1 MVLNYK
7 LILKVDAAIGIL
19 LAVAM
24 IPSLIVS
31 LLYNETDAA
40 VAFARC
46 IAPMLLLGS
55 FAVYKIRPT
64 TSTLHMRDGFLIV
77 ASSWILASIFG
88 SVPFL
93 LSHTIPSFVDAF
105 FETASGFSTTGSTIL
120 TNIELLPKGILFWRS
135 FTHWLGGM
143 GILVF
148 AIALLPAL
156 GIGGQR
162 IIRAE
167 TPGPTLDK
175 LSPKISDTARI
186 LYSMYFGMTL
196 LEVIL
201 LCLGGVSLYDSL
213 VHTFG
218 TVGTGG
224 LSSYNDSIAHF
235 NSIYVDIVITIFMVL
250 AGINFNLYYLLLQK
264 RIKDFFSDYELR
276 GYLLIIGIATILIA
290 LNLWFTKTY
299 DTIGESLRYSVFQ
312 AASITTTTGYGTAD
326 FNLWPTFSKM
336 VLFLLMFVGGSS
348 SSTGGGVKV
357 IRVLI
362 LLKLIRRGI
371 YRKLHPR
378 AIVPVKIQGRSIPSD
393 TVSGITSFAVLYVC
407 LLLFGSLVISLENF
421 DMMTSISS
429 VAACLGNIGPGFE
442 LVGPSS
448 NYSMFS
454 DFSKMFLSFYMLI
467 GRLELFTIIL
477 LFSKLFWNPD
487 R

>member
-64 TSTLHMRDGFLIV
+64 SSTLHMRDGFLIV

-213 VHTFG
+213 IHTFG

-235 NSIYVDIVITIFMVL
+235 NSIYVDIVITIFMIL

-264 RIKDFFSDYELR
+264 RIKDFSSDYELR

-467 GRLELFTIIL
+467 GRLELFTIML